1 MGLFFDHLSF
11 AALRLCARKKEVNS
25 HNAKQTADSRLKCL
39 VLDATLSVMSQP
51 PAISPEQRLPALHR
65 MIDDLPTEE
74 LLIVELVLA
83 RLEMDRLWKEVREGF
98 DADWK
103 AGQYERIDEVIREVR
118 ASLKSHAA

>member
-1 MGLFFDHLSF
+1 
-11 AALRLCARKKEVNS
+11 
-25 HNAKQTADSRLKCL
+25 
-39 VLDATLSVMSQP
+39 
-51 PAISPEQRLPALHR
+51 